1 MKTFSQF
8 IIEARSSQAAQKAHK
23 IGLVGDGHGYW
34 IDKQQKRV
42 AKTVKGQL
50 QFLDGKKKGK
60 KDDGEEGQ
68 EKQEPSRAKQ
78 GKFKGQTPGK
88 KRLGKTPESTTTKK
102 AVAPQAGA
110 RSKAAPQKPAG
121 KPPKEDSRGDV
132 VTVVF
137 GKFNPPTKS
146 HKKVLDSAKQ
156 TSSEGNLYIFPSRTQ
171 DGKKNPLDPDLKISY
186 MKEMFP
192 EYAEN
197 IIDSDEFNTIFDVLQ
212 YLNQEGYTGINI
224 VCGAE
229 RVSEIDNLANKN
241 NGQLYDYVSI
251 NVVSAGAKDPDSETE
266 SSAMARKSAAEG
278 DFESFKKTLP
288 SGFKNSKQLFTDL
301 QQTMN
306 VKEGYNLW
314 EIAPDYDWKGLREN
328 YVFGHLYKVG
338 SKVESCN
345 TGLKGEVI
353 RSGANHLICVTEDG
367 IMFKSWIK
375 DVCEYT
381 EVKMDKMTREPGK
394 PNTLVGTSG
403 YTKYVASMTPGAT
416 VGSINKKRKV
426 LTKVK

>member
-1 MKTFSQF
+1 MKKFSQF
-8 IIEARSSQAAQKAHK
+8 IAEARSSQAAQKAHK

-34 IDKQQKRV
+34 VDKQQKRV

-68 EKQEPSRAKQ
+68 ERQEPSREKQ
-78 GKFKGQTPGK
+78 GKFKGQKSGP
-88 KRLGKTPESTTTKK
+88 KRLGKTPETPSAK
-102 AVAPQAGA
+102 
-110 RSKAAPQKPAG
+110 RKAAPQPAASPRAG
-121 KPPKEDSRGDV
+121 SQAPASKPPKEDSRGDV
-132 VTVVF
+132 ITVVF

-146 HKKVLDSAKQ
+146 HKRVLDSAKQ
-156 TSSEGNLYIFPSRTQ
+156 TASGGNFYIFPSRTQ
-171 DGKKNPLDPDLKISY
+171 DGKKNPLDPDTKITY

-192 EYAEN
+192 EYADN
-197 IIDSDEFNTIFDVLQ
+197 IIDSDEFHTIFDVLQ
-212 YLNQEGYTGINI
+212 YLNQEGYTGVNI

-241 NGQLYDYVSI
+241 NGQLYQYNAI
-251 NVVSAGAKDPDSETE
+251 NVVSAGPKDPDSESE
-266 SSAMARKSAAEG
+266 SSALARKTAAEG

-288 SGFKNSKQLFTDL
+288 TGFKNSKQLFTDL

-314 EIAPDYDWKGLREN
+314 EIAPNYDWKGLREN
-328 YVFGHLYKVG
+328 YVFGHLYQVG
-338 SKVESCN
+338 TMVESCN
-345 TGLKGEVI
+345 TGLVGKVI

-367 IMFKSWIK
+367 VMFKSWIK

-381 EVKMDKMTREPGK
+381 EVKMDKIMRDK
-394 PNTLVGTSG
+394 VHPNTLAGTSG

-416 VGSINKKRKV
+416 VDTINKKRKV
-426 LTKVK
+426 LSKVK

>member
-1 MKTFSQF
+1 MKKFSEF
-8 IIEARSSQAAQKAHK
+8 IVEARTSQAAQKAHK
-23 IGLVGDGHGYW
+23 LGLVGDGHGYW
-34 IDKQQKRV
+34 VDKQQKRV
-42 AKTVKGQL
+42 AKTLKGKL
-50 QFLDGKKKGK
+50 EFISNKKKGK
-60 KDDGEEGQ
+60 DDGEVDQ
-68 EKQEPSRAKQ
+68 DTQKPSKDKP
-78 GKFKGQTPGK
+78 GKFKSQTPGK
-88 KRLGKTPESTTTKK
+88 KRLGAKPQENVPRKVTTEAPQSTKK
-102 AVAPQAGA
+102 TGA
-110 RSKAAPQKPAG
+110 ESKG

-146 HKKVLDSAKQ
+146 HKKVFDSAKQ
-156 TSSEGNLYIFPSRTQ
+156 TASGGIFYIFPSRTQ
-171 DGKKNPLDPDLKISY
+171 DGKKNPLDPETKISY
-186 MKEMFP
+186 IKEMFP

-197 IIDSDEFNTIFDVLQ
+197 IMDSDQFNTIFDVLQ
-212 YLNQEGYTGINI
+212 YMNQEGYTGVNI

-241 NGQLYDYVSI
+241 NGQLYKYNAI
-251 NVVSAGAKDPDSETE
+251 NVISAGSKDPETDSDV
-266 SSAMARKSAAEG
+266 ARKAAAEG
-278 DFESFKKTLP
+278 DFESFKKSMPT
-288 SGFKNSKQLFTDL
+288 SFKKSKKLFTDL

-314 EIAPDYDWKGLREN
+314 EIAPDYDWKGLREH

-345 TGLKGEVI
+345 TGLRGEVI

-367 IMFKSWIK
+367 VMFKSWIK

-381 EVKMDKMTREPGK
+381 EVEMDSMKREPGK
-394 PNTLVGTSG
+394 PNTLVGTKG

-416 VGSINKKRKV
+416 IGTINKKRNPIKS
-426 LTKVK
+426 